1 MNLLQEYTKEFS
13 YNLKLAYPVIIGMI
27 GHTLV
32 GFVDNAMVGQLG
44 TSELAAISLGN
55 SFVFLAMAF
64 GIGFSTAITP
74 LIAES
79 DAKKNKS
86 NTKSILSNG
95 ILVCIFL
102 GAVLTIIVLIAK
114 PIIYYMG
121 QSEEVVNLAY
131 PYITLVAISL
141 FPLIIFQSFK
151 QFSDGLS
158 FTKIAMISTV
168 IANLINVVI
177 NYILIYGKF
186 GFPKLELVGA
196 GIGTLISRVIM
207 VLIIIY
213 LIKSNPK
220 INQYLDNLFSLKYS
234 SIITKKII
242 NLGYPSA
249 LQMMFEVGF
258 FISGIWV
265 CGIIGINYQAANQI
279 ALNLSSLT
287 FMVALGLSVAA
298 TIRIGNQKG
307 LNDYKNLKRIA
318 ISIFLIT
325 ILIELIFALIFI
337 ILSDLLPWLYLE
349 NNNNFDVLETVSL
362 ASKLLIIVALFQ
374 IFDGIQIVAQGA
386 LRGIQDVKI
395 PSMICFLSY
404 IIFGVPIMIYLGL
417 YTDLKATGVWIGFL
431 IGLIIASILL
441 SIRFFNKCN
450 NEIKK
455 KWPRKDSNPQP
466 PEPKSDVLSS
476 WTTWP
481 LIIIL
486 DFSEQFGK

>member
-95 ILVCIFL
+95 ILVCVFL

-213 LIKSNPK
+213 FIKSNPK

-337 ILSDLLPWLYLE
+337 IFSDLLPWLYLE

-374 IFDGIQIVAQGA
+374 IFDGIQIVAQGV

-417 YTDLKATGVWIGFL
+417 YTHLKATGVWIGFL

-450 NEIKK
+450 SEIKK
-455 KWPRKDSNPQP
+455 K
-466 PEPKSDVLSS
+466 
-476 WTTWP
+476 
-481 LIIIL
+481 
-486 DFSEQFGK
+486 

>member
-95 ILVCIFL
+95 ILVCFFL

-213 LIKSNPK
+213 FIKSNPK

-287 FMVALGLSVAA
+287 FMVALGFSVAA

-318 ISIFLIT
+318 ISIFLVT

-337 ILSDLLPWLYLE
+337 IFSDLLPWLYLE

-404 IIFGVPIMIYLGL
+404 IVFGVPIMIYLGL
-417 YTDLKATGVWIGFL
+417 YTHLKATGVWIGFL

-455 KWPRKDSNPQP
+455 K
-466 PEPKSDVLSS
+466 
-476 WTTWP
+476 
-481 LIIIL
+481 
-486 DFSEQFGK
+486 

>member
-95 ILVCIFL
+95 ILVCVFL

-213 LIKSNPK
+213 FIKSNPK

-318 ISIFLIT
+318 ISIFLVT

-337 ILSDLLPWLYLE
+337 IFSDLLPWLYLE

-374 IFDGIQIVAQGA
+374 IFDGIQIVAQGV

-417 YTDLKATGVWIGFL
+417 YTHLKATGVWIGFL

-455 KWPRKDSNPQP
+455 
-466 PEPKSDVLSS
+466 
-476 WTTWP
+476 
-481 LIIIL
+481 
-486 DFSEQFGK
+486 

>member
-1 MNLLQEYTKEFS
+1 MNLLQAYTKEFS

-196 GIGTLISRVIM
+196 GIGTLISRFIM

-337 ILSDLLPWLYLE
+337 IFSDLLPWLYLE

-431 IGLIIASILL
+431 IGLMIASILL

-455 KWPRKDSNPQP
+455 K
-466 PEPKSDVLSS
+466 
-476 WTTWP
+476 
-481 LIIIL
+481 
-486 DFSEQFGK
+486 

>member
-196 GIGTLISRVIM
+196 GIGTLISRFIM

-325 ILIELIFALIFI
+325 VLIELIFALIFI
-337 ILSDLLPWLYLE
+337 IFSDLLPWLYLE

-431 IGLIIASILL
+431 IGLMIASVLL

-455 KWPRKDSNPQP
+455 K
-466 PEPKSDVLSS
+466 
-476 WTTWP
+476 
-481 LIIIL
+481 
-486 DFSEQFGK
+486 

>member
-95 ILVCIFL
+95 ILVCVFL

-318 ISIFLIT
+318 ISIFLVT

-337 ILSDLLPWLYLE
+337 IFSDLLPWLYLE

-417 YTDLKATGVWIGFL
+417 YTHLKATGVWIGFL

-455 KWPRKDSNPQP
+455 K
-466 PEPKSDVLSS
+466 
-476 WTTWP
+476 
-481 LIIIL
+481 
-486 DFSEQFGK
+486 

>member
-337 ILSDLLPWLYLE
+337 IFSDLLPWLYLE

-431 IGLIIASILL
+431 IGLMIASILL

-455 KWPRKDSNPQP
+455 K
-466 PEPKSDVLSS
+466 
-476 WTTWP
+476 
-481 LIIIL
+481 
-486 DFSEQFGK
+486 

>member
-1 MNLLQEYTKEFS
+1 MNLLQAYTREFS

-102 GAVLTIIVLIAK
+102 GAVLMIIVLIAK

-337 ILSDLLPWLYLE
+337 IFSDLLPWLYLE
-349 NNNNFDVLETVSL
+349 NNSNFDVLETVSL

-431 IGLIIASILL
+431 IGLMIASVLL

-455 KWPRKDSNPQP
+455 K
-466 PEPKSDVLSS
+466 
-476 WTTWP
+476 
-481 LIIIL
+481 
-486 DFSEQFGK
+486 

>member
-1 MNLLQEYTKEFS
+1 LNLLQEYTKEFS

-213 LIKSNPK
+213 FIKSNPK

-337 ILSDLLPWLYLE
+337 IFSDLLPWLYLE

-404 IIFGVPIMIYLGL
+404 IVFGVPIMIYLGL
-417 YTDLKATGVWIGFL
+417 YTHLKATGVWIGFL

-450 NEIKK
+450 SEIKK
-455 KWPRKDSNPQP
+455 K
-466 PEPKSDVLSS
+466 
-476 WTTWP
+476 
-481 LIIIL
+481 
-486 DFSEQFGK
+486 

>member
-131 PYITLVAISL
+131 PYITFVAISL

-196 GIGTLISRVIM
+196 GIGTLISRFIM

-287 FMVALGLSVAA
+287 FMVALGFSVAA

-337 ILSDLLPWLYLE
+337 IFSDLLPWLYLE

-417 YTDLKATGVWIGFL
+417 YTHLKATGVWIGFL

-455 KWPRKDSNPQP
+455 K
-466 PEPKSDVLSS
+466 
-476 WTTWP
+476 
-481 LIIIL
+481 
-486 DFSEQFGK
+486 

>member
-44 TSELAAISLGN
+44 TSKLAAISLGN
-55 SFVFLAMAF
+55 SFVFLAMSF

-86 NTKSILSNG
+86 TTKSILSNG

-337 ILSDLLPWLYLE
+337 IFSDLLPWLYLE

-404 IIFGVPIMIYLGL
+404 IIFGVPVMIYLGL
-417 YTDLKATGVWIGFL
+417 YTNLKATGVWIGFL

-455 KWPRKDSNPQP
+455 K
-466 PEPKSDVLSS
+466 
-476 WTTWP
+476 
-481 LIIIL
+481 
-486 DFSEQFGK
+486 

>member
-86 NTKSILSNG
+86 YTKSILSNG
-95 ILVCIFL
+95 ILVCILL
-102 GAVLTIIVLIAK
+102 GVILTIIVLISK

-213 LIKSNPK
+213 FIKSNPK

-318 ISIFLIT
+318 ISIFLVT

-337 ILSDLLPWLYLE
+337 IFSDLLPWLYLE

-417 YTDLKATGVWIGFL
+417 YTHLKATGVWIGFL
-431 IGLIIASILL
+431 IGLMIASILL

-481 LIIIL
+481 LIFIL

>member
-196 GIGTLISRVIM
+196 GIGTLISRFIM

-325 ILIELIFALIFI
+325 VLIELIFALIFI
-337 ILSDLLPWLYLE
+337 IFSDLLPWLYLE

>member
-1 MNLLQEYTKEFS
+1 MNLLQAYTKEFS

-196 GIGTLISRVIM
+196 GIGTLISRFIM

-337 ILSDLLPWLYLE
+337 IFSDLLPWLYLE

-431 IGLIIASILL
+431 IGLMIASVLL

-455 KWPRKDSNPQP
+455 K
-466 PEPKSDVLSS
+466 
-476 WTTWP
+476 
-481 LIIIL
+481 
-486 DFSEQFGK
+486 

>member
-1 MNLLQEYTKEFS
+1 LNLLQEYTKEFS

-337 ILSDLLPWLYLE
+337 IFSDLLPWLYLE

-362 ASKLLIIVALFQ
+362 ASKLLIIAALFQ

-404 IIFGVPIMIYLGL
+404 IIFGVPVMIYLGL
-417 YTDLKATGVWIGFL
+417 YTNLKATGVWIGFL

-455 KWPRKDSNPQP
+455 K
-466 PEPKSDVLSS
+466 
-476 WTTWP
+476 
-481 LIIIL
+481 
-486 DFSEQFGK
+486 

>member
-287 FMVALGLSVAA
+287 FMVALGFSVAA

-318 ISIFLIT
+318 ISIFLVT

-337 ILSDLLPWLYLE
+337 IFSDLLPWLYLE

-455 KWPRKDSNPQP
+455 K
-466 PEPKSDVLSS
+466 
-476 WTTWP
+476 
-481 LIIIL
+481 
-486 DFSEQFGK
+486 

>member
-95 ILVCIFL
+95 ILVCVFL

-213 LIKSNPK
+213 FIKSNPK

-287 FMVALGLSVAA
+287 FMVALGFSVAA

-318 ISIFLIT
+318 ISIFLVT

-337 ILSDLLPWLYLE
+337 IFSDLLPWLYLE

-417 YTDLKATGVWIGFL
+417 YTHLKATGVWIGFL

-455 KWPRKDSNPQP
+455 
-466 PEPKSDVLSS
+466 
-476 WTTWP
+476 
-481 LIIIL
+481 
-486 DFSEQFGK
+486 

>member
-131 PYITLVAISL
+131 PYITFVAISL

-196 GIGTLISRVIM
+196 GIGTLISRFIM

-325 ILIELIFALIFI
+325 VLIELIFALIFI
-337 ILSDLLPWLYLE
+337 IFSDLLPWLYLE

-417 YTDLKATGVWIGFL
+417 YTNLKATGVWIGFL

-455 KWPRKDSNPQP
+455 K
-466 PEPKSDVLSS
+466 
-476 WTTWP
+476 
-481 LIIIL
+481 
-486 DFSEQFGK
+486 

>member
-95 ILVCIFL
+95 ILVCVFL

-131 PYITLVAISL
+131 PYITFVAISL

-213 LIKSNPK
+213 FIKSNPK

-318 ISIFLIT
+318 ISIFLVT

-337 ILSDLLPWLYLE
+337 IFSDLLPWLYLE

-404 IIFGVPIMIYLGL
+404 IIFGVPIMIFLGL
-417 YTDLKATGVWIGFL
+417 HTDLKATGVWIGFL
-431 IGLIIASILL
+431 IGLMIASILL

-455 KWPRKDSNPQP
+455 
-466 PEPKSDVLSS
+466 
-476 WTTWP
+476 
-481 LIIIL
+481 
-486 DFSEQFGK
+486 

>member
-196 GIGTLISRVIM
+196 GIGTLISRFIM

-337 ILSDLLPWLYLE
+337 IFSDLLPWLYLE

-417 YTDLKATGVWIGFL
+417 YTNLKATGVWIGFL

-455 KWPRKDSNPQP
+455 K
-466 PEPKSDVLSS
+466 
-476 WTTWP
+476 
-481 LIIIL
+481 
-486 DFSEQFGK
+486 

>member
-95 ILVCIFL
+95 ILVCVFL

-213 LIKSNPK
+213 FIKSNPK

-287 FMVALGLSVAA
+287 FMVALGFSVAA

-318 ISIFLIT
+318 ISIFLVT

-337 ILSDLLPWLYLE
+337 IFSDLLPWLYLE

-374 IFDGIQIVAQGA
+374 IFDGIQIVAQGV

-417 YTDLKATGVWIGFL
+417 YTHLKATGVWIGFL